1 MVVAPPDNWY
11 SIGSNAK
18 VGLGVFPTQ
27 IICASS
33 PIDPAKLII
42 SSGLMVITPEI
53 GGAVDKHPKAFPTK
67 LKA

>member
-33 PIDPAKLII
+33 PMDPVKVII
-42 SSGLMVITPEI
+42 SFGLIVTTPEI
-53 GGAVDKHPKAFPTK
+53 GVGVVKQPKAFPIK
-67 LKA
+67 L